1 MAEINYQNSKFKKS
15 PVYSFS
21 KQNKFSYKKNY
32 IDWYPGPSSYSPNFQ
47 AVFQKSPKITI
58 SGRHNHF
65 RSTNENPGPGMYNLK
80 SFTDEKKGFRF
91 GHKKKFNDEENFMEN
106 LFLPVNYS

>member
-1 MAEINYQNSKFKKS
+1 MADINYQNSKFKKS

-21 KQNKFSYKKNY
+21 KDYKFNYEKNY
-32 IDWYPGPSSYSPNFQ
+32 KDRHPGPGQYSPNFQ
-47 AVFQKSPKITI
+47 AVFQKSPKIII

-65 RSTNENPGPGMYNLK
+65 RSSNENPGPGMYDLK
-80 SFTDEKKGFRF
+80 SFTDKKKGFRF
-91 GHKKKFNDEENFMEN
+91 GHKKKFNEEENFMEN

>member
-1 MAEINYQNSKFKKS
+1 MADINYQNSKFKKS

-21 KQNKFSYKKNY
+21 KQNKFDYKKSYKSRH
-32 IDWYPGPSSYSPNFQ
+32 PGPGQYSPNFK
-47 AVFQKSPKITI
+47 AVFQKSPIITI
-58 SGRHNHF
+58 SGKYYSFKSSNK
-65 RSTNENPGPGMYNLK
+65 SPGPIYNLK